1 MKTTPKIKAQA
12 YGLKFD
18 GKLVKCYVSY
28 GTMRDGSKQFT
39 IYANDYGIR
48 LPQVEG
54 WENDTDSM
62 TDYFDK
68 DKIRVSRQSPFYR
81 AWVGELRRKRNIDR
95 ARFRAQQNKRQAKWA
110 ARRGETFTPK
120 NPFAVWLEKHMHYK
134 AAIAA
139 KEAREAVA
147 RANAVQQARTFC
159 KIDTKG
165 FAGTQA
171 ETLARMV
178 FEARAAVET
187 YRKNTP
193 PVLVVLP
200 KPAACSPAAFTV
212 ARVRPEC
219 APAAWAF
226 ATVQGVG

>member
-1 MKTTPKIKAQA
+1 MKTTKTPTIKAQA
-12 YGLKFD
+12 HGLKFD

-39 IYANDYGIR
+39 IFANDYSVT
-48 LPQVEG
+48 LPRVEG

-81 AWVGELRRKRNIDR
+81 AWLPELRHKRNIDR

-110 ARRGETFTPK
+110 AKRGETFTPK
-120 NPFAVWLEKHMHYK
+120 NPFAVWLEKHLHYK

-139 KEAREAVA
+139 KEAREAAA
-147 RANAVQQARTFC
+147 RANVENQLTKARS
-159 KIDTKG
+159 IIAEH

-178 FEARAAVET
+178 AET

-200 KPAACSPAAFTV
+200 KSATCSPAAFTM
-212 ARVRPEC
+212 ARALPEC
-219 APAAWAF
+219 TPAAWAF
-226 ATVQGVG
+226 VAVRDVG

>member
-1 MKTTPKIKAQA
+1 MKTTKTPSIKAQA
-12 YGLKFD
+12 HGLKFD

-81 AWVGELRRKRNIDR
+81 AWIGELRRKRNIDR

-110 ARRGETFTPK
+110 AKRGETFTPK
-120 NPFAVWLEKHMHYK
+120 NPFAAWLEKHLHYE

-139 KEAREAVA
+139 KEAREAAA
-147 RANAVQQARTFC
+147 RVNVEKEQAANHDAWAAHSAKVGDYT
-159 KIDTKG
+159 
-165 FAGTQA
+165 GTQA
-171 ETLARMV
+171 ETLARIV
-178 FEARAAVET
+178 VDA
-187 YRKNTP
+187 YRKNLP
-193 PVLVVLP
+193 PALTVLP
-200 KPAACSPAAFTV
+200 KPQ
-212 ARVRPEC
+212 
-219 APAAWAF
+219 APARCAASVF
-226 ATVQGVG
+226 FFRSVAGVA